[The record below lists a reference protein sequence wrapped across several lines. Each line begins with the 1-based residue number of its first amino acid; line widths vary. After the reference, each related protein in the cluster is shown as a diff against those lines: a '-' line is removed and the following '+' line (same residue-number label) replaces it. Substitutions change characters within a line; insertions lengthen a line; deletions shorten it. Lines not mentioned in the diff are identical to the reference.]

1 MITLGIGHMQG
12 QEAARRKRASAL
24 PQPGL
29 ELGSEPERLK
39 RPEPA
44 DDGPAEVET
53 LEALQRRARALH
65 KWLRQAEALHEQME
79 TGKVR
84 SSKRTYLH
92 YSLSLSLCLPN
103 CMASACVYLH
113 LRLTTLVHEPAGVC
127 ALSLGDIS
135 CQGCK
140 ATVLQQPGREQSK
153 QSPGVVLVSCTESAP
168 GGAGKVLDDAAASK
182 LSRMAEKRAELSEV
196 ERRLREGQ

>member
-1 MITLGIGHMQG
+1 MRG

-29 ELGSEPERLK
+29 ELGSEPGRLK

-84 SSKRTYLH
+84 SSRRAYMH
-92 YSLSLSLCLPN
+92 YFLSLSLPN
-103 CMASACVYLH
+103 VMSSACVHLH
-113 LRLTTLVHEPAGVC
+113 LRLTPSVHEPAGVC
-127 ALSLGDIS
+127 ALSLGDRS

-140 ATVLQQPGREQSK
+140 AAALQQPGREQSK
-153 QSPGVVLVSCTESAP
+153 QSPGVVLVSCTESALP

-182 LSRMAEKRAELSEV
+182 LSRVAEKRAELSEV
-196 ERRLREGQ
+196 ERRLREDA